1 MLNPGTKQSCMAPQN
16 RIDKSSPRERSRLLM
31 GCWAL
36 FAISLAGL
44 LGWLLVTNDPLGG
57 EPVVIV
63 KLSDQKDQEAPVDAG
78 ELGMRQTMRP
88 EDPARIAKNQAE
100 KNIIPKND
108 PEAVITIERVGA
120 DTLALA
126 PVPAKGL
133 VEKTKLGFLPRIDKD
148 GRRPS
153 QIYAR
158 KLDVNIS
165 GSTAPGRIAIFVGGM
180 GLSAKGTDLAIKR
193 LPEQVTL
200 GFAPYGKNLQSWIK
214 KARDY
219 GHEVLLQIPMEPYDF
234 PDNDPGP
241 YTLLTSLSVAQNMQ
255 RLRWLMTRFVGYA
268 GVTNYM
274 GAKFTSAPEPLRSVL
289 AEFSK
294 RGLIYIDNGTSQRS
308 KAKQLGRE
316 VGLGVSTADLLIDAN
331 PSEAAIDNALS
342 QLENIAKRNGLA
354 IGYASG
360 LPLSINRIV
369 KWSKSLERRG
379 FVLVPVTATIP
390 AGQT

>member
-1 MLNPGTKQSCMAPQN
+1 MASDDVNETATTSGP
-16 RIDKSSPRERSRLLM
+16 PRRSKVLL
-31 GCWAL
+31 GGWVL
-36 FAISLAGL
+36 FSAVLVGL
-44 LGWLLVTNDPLGG
+44 LGWVILVNDPLGG

-63 KLSDQKDQEAPVDAG
+63 KLDNQKEINADSDAEN
-78 ELGMRQTMRP
+78 LGMRQTMRP
-88 EDPARIAKNQAE
+88 EDQAKVAKN
-100 KNIIPKND
+100 N
-108 PEAVITIERVGA
+108 EATDTPSDGVITIE
-120 DTLALA
+120 TLDAEVTALP

-133 VEKTKLGFLPRIDKD
+133 VEKTRLGFLPRIAKD

-158 KLDVNIS
+158 KLDADIS
-165 GSTAPGRIAIFVGGM
+165 GASAPVRIAIFVGGM
-180 GLSAKGTDLAIKR
+180 GLSIKGTNAAIKR

-214 KARDY
+214 KARDH

-241 YTLLTSLSVAQNMQ
+241 YTLLTSLTAAENTE

-274 GAKFTSAPEPLRSVL
+274 GAKFTAKKDSLRTVL

-294 RGLIYIDNGTSQRS
+294 RGLIYVDNGASQRS
-308 KAKQLGRE
+308 KAKQVGRE

-331 PSEAAIDNALS
+331 PSEAAIDNALN
-342 QLENIAKRNGLA
+342 QLEKIARRRGIA

-360 LPLSINRIV
+360 LPISINRIV

-379 FVLVPVTATIP
+379 IVLVPVTATIP

>member
-1 MLNPGTKQSCMAPQN
+1 MVSSDLNDRDSSIESGPQQ
-16 RIDKSSPRERSRLLM
+16 RSKTLLR
-31 GCWAL
+31 CWVL
-36 FAISLAGL
+36 LGISLAGL
-44 LGWLLVTNDPLGG
+44 LGWLVLTNDPLGG
-57 EPVVIV
+57 EPVSVV
-63 KLSDQKDQEAPVDAG
+63 KLINQTDKTAEVDAQN
-78 ELGMRQTMRP
+78 LGMRKTMRP
-88 EDPARIAKNQAE
+88 EDPAKMTKNAGGADTTAE
-100 KNIIPKND
+100 PD
-108 PEAVITIERVGA
+108 GVITIETLSAGA
-120 DTLALA
+120 VALA

-133 VEKTKLGFLPRIDKD
+133 VEKTKLGLLPRIGKD

-158 KLDVNIS
+158 KLDADIS
-165 GSTAPGRIAIFVGGM
+165 GSSARVRIAIFVGGM
-180 GLSAKGTDLAIKR
+180 GLSVKGTNRAIKD

-214 KARDY
+214 KARDH

-241 YTLLTSLSVAQNMQ
+241 YTLLTSLSVAENLE
-255 RLRWLMTRFVGYA
+255 RLKWLMTRFVGYA

-274 GAKFTSAPEPLRSVL
+274 GAKFTATPESLRNIL

-308 KAKQLGRE
+308 KAKQLGRV

-342 QLENIAKRNGLA
+342 QLENIARRKGVA

-360 LPLSINRIV
+360 LPISIKRITE
-369 KWSKSLERRG
+369 WSKSLESRG
-379 FVLVPVTATIP
+379 IVLVPVTATIP

>member
-1 MLNPGTKQSCMAPQN
+1 MASDDVNETATTSGP
-16 RIDKSSPRERSRLLM
+16 PRRSKVLL
-31 GCWAL
+31 GGWVL
-36 FAISLAGL
+36 FSAVLVGL
-44 LGWLLVTNDPLGG
+44 LGWVILVNDPLGG

-63 KLSDQKDQEAPVDAG
+63 KLDNQKEINADSDAEN
-78 ELGMRQTMRP
+78 LGMRQTMRP
-88 EDPARIAKNQAE
+88 EDQAKVAKN
-100 KNIIPKND
+100 N
-108 PEAVITIERVGA
+108 EATDTPSDGVITIE
-120 DTLALA
+120 TLDAEVIALP

-133 VEKTKLGFLPRIDKD
+133 VEKTRLGFLPRIAKD

-158 KLDVNIS
+158 KLDADIS
-165 GSTAPGRIAIFVGGM
+165 GASAPVRIAIFVGGM
-180 GLSAKGTDLAIKR
+180 GLSIKGTNAAIKR

-214 KARDY
+214 KARDH

-241 YTLLTSLSVAQNMQ
+241 YTLLTSLTAAENTE

-274 GAKFTSAPEPLRSVL
+274 GAKFTAKKDSLRTVL

-294 RGLIYIDNGTSQRS
+294 RGLIYVDNGASQRS
-308 KAKQLGRE
+308 KAKQVGRE

-331 PSEAAIDNALS
+331 PSEAAIDNALN
-342 QLENIAKRNGLA
+342 QLEKIARRRGIA

-360 LPLSINRIV
+360 LPISINRIV

-379 FVLVPVTATIP
+379 IVLVPVTATIP

>member
-1 MLNPGTKQSCMAPQN
+1 MASSDLNDRDSSIESGPQQ
-16 RIDKSSPRERSRLLM
+16 RSKILL

-36 FAISLAGL
+36 LGIFLVGL
-44 LGWLLVTNDPLGG
+44 LGWLVLTNDPLGG
-57 EPVVIV
+57 EPVAVV
-63 KLSDQKDQEAPVDAG
+63 KLNNQTDKVAEVDSKN
-78 ELGMRQTMRP
+78 LGMRKTMRP
-88 EDPARIAKNQAE
+88 EDPAKMAKNAGGA
-100 KNIIPKND
+100 D
-108 PEAVITIERVGA
+108 TTAGADSDGVITIETLGA
-120 DTLALA
+120 EVVALA
-126 PVPAKGL
+126 SVPAKGL
-133 VEKTKLGFLPRIDKD
+133 VEKTKLGLLPRIAKD

-158 KLDVNIS
+158 KLDAEIS
-165 GSTAPGRIAIFVGGM
+165 GSSAQVRIAIFVGGM
-180 GLSAKGTDLAIKR
+180 GLSVKGTNLAIKD

-214 KARDY
+214 KARDH

-241 YTLLTSLSVAQNMQ
+241 YTLLTSLSAAENLE
-255 RLRWLMTRFVGYA
+255 RLKWLMTRFVGYA

-274 GAKFTSAPEPLRSVL
+274 GAKFTAAPESLKNIL

-294 RGLIYIDNGTSQRS
+294 RGLIYIDNGSSQRS
-308 KAKQLGRE
+308 KAKQLGRV

-331 PSEAAIDNALS
+331 PSEAAIDSALS
-342 QLENIAKRNGLA
+342 QLENIARRKGIA

-360 LPLSINRIV
+360 LPISIKRIAE
-369 KWSKSLERRG
+369 WSKSLESRG
-379 FVLVPVTATIP
+379 IVLVPVTATIP